1 MITDFPP
8 SLVLN
13 ADFRPVQCLPLS
25 TMSWQETIHNTVA
38 GDVSVVA
45 EYDIDVHSQNVT
57 MRLPSVIALRA
68 FVKPRLRPS
77 LTRYNLLVL
86 RDKSCCAY
94 CGQRF
99 PMDMLTY
106 DHVVPRSHGGR
117 TSWENMVSAC
127 ERCNSTK
134 LDRTPEK
141 AGMPLLWRPRLPS
154 MEELARADYYLR
166 QRKIHETWK
175 EFLPFLEA
183 A

>member
-1 MITDFPP
+1 MTNLPP

-13 ADFRPVQCLPLS
+13 SDFRPIQVLPLS
-25 TMSWQETIHNTVA
+25 TMTWQETVHNVVA

-45 EYDIDVHSQNVT
+45 EYDSVVRSPSYS
-57 MRLPSVIALRA
+57 MKLPSVVALRQY
-68 FVKPRLRPS
+68 VRPRTRPS
-77 LTRYNLLVL
+77 LTRYNLIKL
-86 RDKSCCAY
+86 RDRCCCAY

-99 PMDMLTY
+99 LFDSLTY
-106 DHVVPRSHGGR
+106 DHVTPRSQGGR
-117 TSWENMVSAC
+117 TSWENLVSAC
-127 ERCNSTK
+127 EKCNSRK

-154 MEELARADYYLR
+154 MEELARADYFLNQYKL
-166 QRKIHETWK
+166 HSTWR